1 MVLHARGRRADNGR
15 KFHSVITEQSVL
27 WNETH
32 NMKDNLI
39 DWSQCNE
46 LTLILD
52 KFPIFQGAGLAA
64 ANSPRVSLVVISIKL
79 TSVMGLTWILAL
91 ITNWQQFAFL
101 QFPSTIL
108 NSLQGIM
115 LNDLR
120 LRMSKTILFQLSS
133 MAFLSDLEESDVFFS
148 LQRWLVLRRDG
159 RPSAGCSEKELEA
172 RVALGCT
179 SSNSYAS
186 FVLSKLPACLLM
198 HEPIINCGRY
208 KNVFFYAVTLWQG
221 FSLCCALPPQ
231 RKYVASS
238 ETNFPSDA
246 LEQNV
251 KQPLLGSVE
260 VLILKWCQT
269 HPSWKK
275 AK

>member
-15 KFHSVITEQSVL
+15 KFHSVVTEQSVL
-27 WNETH
+27 WNKTH

-172 RVALGCT
+172 RVALVCT

-186 FVLSKLPACLLM
+186 FVLSKLPACLLT
-198 HEPIINCGRY
+198 HEPIFNWGRY
-208 KNVFFYAVTLWQG
+208 KNVFFNAVTLWQG

-231 RKYVASS
+231 RKYVGSS

-251 KQPLLGSVE
+251 KQPWLGSVE

>member
-1 MVLHARGRRADNGR
+1 MVIHARGRRADNGQ
-15 KFHSVITEQSVL
+15 KFHSVITEQLVL
-27 WNETH
+27 WNITH
-32 NMKDNLI
+32 NMKEKLI

-52 KFPIFQGAGLAA
+52 KFPIFQDAGLAA
-64 ANSPRVSLVVISIKL
+64 TNSPRVSLVVISIKL

-186 FVLSKLPACLLM
+186 FVLSKLPAFLLT
-198 HEPIINCGRY
+198 HAPIFNCGRY
-208 KNVFFYAVTLWQG
+208 KNVFFFMLLLFNRVFHHAVLYHHKESTW
-221 FSLCCALPPQ
+221 PHQ
-231 RKYVASS
+231 RQTSQATHSNRTS
-238 ETNFPSDA
+238 NNHD
-246 LEQNV
+246 
-251 KQPLLGSVE
+251 SVQ
-260 VLILKWCQT
+260 WRY
-269 HPSWKK
+269 
-275 AK
+275 

>member
-186 FVLSKLPACLLM
+186 FVLSKLPACLLT
-198 HEPIINCGRY
+198 HEPIFNWGRY

>member
-27 WNETH
+27 WNKTH

-39 DWSQCNE
+39 DGSQCNE

-186 FVLSKLPACLLM
+186 FVLSKLPACLLT
-198 HEPIINCGRY
+198 HEPIFNWGRY

-246 LEQNV
+246 LE
-251 KQPLLGSVE
+251 
-260 VLILKWCQT
+260 
-269 HPSWKK
+269 
-275 AK
+275 